1 MANPVR
7 LNLSGTAGQS
17 FGVFNA
23 PGLEMNLRGDANDYV
38 GKGMAG
44 GRLVIA
50 PPEGITVLHL
60 KRRRLLVIRACTER
74 LAELCMPRAAQ
85 ASDLLSVIQA
95 PRQL

>member
-1 MANPVR
+1 MVNPVR

-50 PPEGITVLHL
+50 PPAGSQFATQETSIIGNTCLYGATGGTL
-60 KRRRLLVIRACTER
+60 YRR
-74 LAELCMPRAAQ
+74 
-85 ASDLLSVIQA
+85 SGG
-95 PRQL
+95 